1 MIRSL
6 TLALPVAVAATF
18 VFVACVNLTQP
29 PWGQAN
35 GAGDTGGNTAAA
47 EGGSGGAVAVGPDAA
62 SGGSGG
68 SAAGA
73 GAMAG
78 GTAVGGAGG
87 LPMAGG
93 TTAVPTGGIG
103 GTPVAGGTTA
113 APTGG
118 MTAAPTGGTS
128 APGAGGAAGNVAQD
142 AGPVAGATSP
152 RDGGID
158 VPSLA
163 DTNRP
168 VDLPVGGT
176 GAGGTSKGGASGI
189 GTGGTG
195 GAIVVDAGALADTA
209 LPKDGGI
216 DAPADTSLPPDLGT
230 GGTGGAGT
238 GGTGGTG
245 VDAPIAS
252 MIISIDFVGGVV
264 GDAGIA
270 GTVVMSTTEAAGV
283 KPATNWNSAASNA
296 GTLSS
301 LKLADGT
308 TSSASVTWN
317 AAGTWSLYMTDAP
330 GDARMMNGYLDP
342 TATSS
347 PATVAVSGLASPMSS
362 GYDVYVYCYGDI
374 YLVET
379 RTFQYTIGSTTHS
392 VSETGISVHA
402 FPGYTQVMSEGGTGN
417 YVVFHN
423 VTGTSFTLTATP
435 GGSTVTGL
443 HRAPVNGIQIVYP
456 SGS

>member
-6 TLALPVAVAATF
+6 TLALPAAVAAIL
-18 VFVACVNLTQP
+18 VLAACVNLTQP
-29 PWGQAN
+29 PWGQASD
-35 GAGDTGGNTAAA
+35 AGDTGGNTAAA

-68 SAAGA
+68 STAGA

-78 GTAVGGAGG
+78 GTAAGGASG
-87 LPMAGG
+87 LSVAGG
-93 TTAVPTGGIG
+93 TTAAPMGGIG

-118 MTAAPTGGTS
+118 MTAAPTGGTGG
-128 APGAGGAAGNVAQD
+128 PGAGGAAGNVTQD
-142 AGPVAGATSP
+142 AGPGAGATSL

-158 VPSLA
+158 VPSLT

-168 VDLPVGGT
+168 VNLPAGGT
-176 GAGGTSKGGASGI
+176 GAGGTSRGGASGT

-195 GAIVVDAGALADTA
+195 GAIVDAGTLADTA

-230 GGTGGAGT
+230 GGAGGAGT
-238 GGTGGTG
+238 GGTGGIG

-264 GDAGIA
+264 GDAGIT
-270 GTVVMSTTEAAGV
+270 GTVAMATTEAAGV

-317 AAGTWSLYMTDAP
+317 AAGTWSLYLTDAP
-330 GDARMMNGYLDP
+330 GDTRMMNGYLDP
-342 TATSS
+342 RATSS
-347 PATVAVSGLASPMSS
+347 PATVRERPAQPDEQRIRRLRLLLLISLGA
-362 GYDVYVYCYGDI
+362 
-374 YLVET
+374 ET
-379 RTFQYTIGSTTHS
+379 RTCTNTRLARRRIPCHRRGH
-392 VSETGISVHA
+392 
-402 FPGYTQVMSEGGTGN
+402 PPVM
-417 YVVFHN
+417 
-423 VTGTSFTLTATP
+423 
-435 GGSTVTGL
+435 
-443 HRAPVNGIQIVYP
+443 P
-456 SGS
+456 SRDIRW